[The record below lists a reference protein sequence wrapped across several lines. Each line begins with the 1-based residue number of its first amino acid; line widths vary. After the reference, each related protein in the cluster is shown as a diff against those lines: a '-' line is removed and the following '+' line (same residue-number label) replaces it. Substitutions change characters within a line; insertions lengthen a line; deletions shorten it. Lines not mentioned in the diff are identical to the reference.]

1 MVYCKKCGKK
11 IEDVNS
17 VYCQNCG
24 KLINQLDEE
33 EKPHIN
39 KSTIKAIIIAIVV
52 IIIGASGYYGYNM
65 FKTNSF
71 NQKVDSLMGQYSISK
86 SNAPFQEVLRA
97 FSNPQQTNSFE
108 EFKSAL
114 AQAKQD
120 SYVFSVYYNSVAKVI
135 YCEGYRLNTNELNVG
150 DINYMIYY
158 IDS

>member
-1 MVYCKKCGKK
+1 
-11 IEDVNS
+11 
-17 VYCQNCG
+17 
-24 KLINQLDEE
+24 
-33 EKPHIN
+33 
-39 KSTIKAIIIAIVV
+39 
-52 IIIGASGYYGYNM
+52 M